1 MSKRL
6 YIGNLPFAATEET
19 LEKVFGAVGQV
30 ESVKVIRDRDS
41 GRSKGFAF
49 VEMST
54 DEEAAKAISELS
66 GKDCDGRPM
75 TVSEARPI
83 QPREDGGRRS
93 GGGFRDETSSRR
105 W

>member
-6 YIGNLPFAATEET
+6 YIGNLPFAASEET
-19 LEKVFGAVGQV
+19 LERVFGAVGQV

-54 DEEAAKAISELS
+54 DEEAAKAIAELN

-83 QPREDGGRRS
+83 QPRENGGRRD
-93 GGGFRDETSSRR
+93 GGFRDEFASRR